1 MSQYTLKKEFT
12 NKAIWE
18 NARISN
24 DFIFGKVMQ
33 DAVLC
38 KELLQIILPDLTIDH
53 IEYPELQKEV
63 KQDEDDKRIMLYVYV
78 KYGKGTVYRI

>member
-63 KQDEDDKRIMLYVYV
+63 KPDADAKSIRLDRKSVV
-78 KYGKGTVYRI
+78 

>member
-1 MSQYTLKKEFT
+1 MKQNTLKKEFVNT
-12 NKAIWE
+12 LIWE

-33 DAVLC
+33 DAALC

-53 IEYPELQKEV
+53 IEYKALLIYRFLIKENII
-63 KQDEDDKRIMLYVYV
+63 KN
-78 KYGKGTVYRI
+78 